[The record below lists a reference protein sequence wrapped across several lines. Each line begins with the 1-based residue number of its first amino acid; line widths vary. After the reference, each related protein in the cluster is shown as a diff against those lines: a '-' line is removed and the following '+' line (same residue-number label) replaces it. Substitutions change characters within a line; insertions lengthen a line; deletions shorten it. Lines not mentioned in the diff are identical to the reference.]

1 MSEVA
6 LLTLLDHFKFRSL
19 MVESHEEVLINK
31 GDGPFYQY
39 PIIFNGEELGLLQ
52 TDANEEDSKELAKQI
67 APLLYLHFKGE
78 LWEESIE
85 LMTWVKG
92 AKNLVPEVTDWIG
105 IYYKA
110 SAILGKDTTD
120 LFLGPFYGES
130 TDHEVIPLDKGLCG
144 LALREER
151 IVNVANIH
159 EDERHIACSLKTNSE
174 LIIPL
179 INSEGEMVAELDI
192 DCNRLG
198 AFTPEVE
205 KKFQDYAKS
214 FTDLSKRFRKKS

>member
-1 MSEVA
+1 MTDVA
-6 LLTLLDHFKFRSL
+6 LLSLLEDYDFRSL
-19 MVESHEEVLINK
+19 MLEGGESVLLQK
-31 GDGPFYQY
+31 GQGPFYQY
-39 PIIFNGEELGLLQ
+39 PVTFNQKEIGLLQ
-52 TDANEEDSKELAKQI
+52 TDAKEEQAREMARQV
-67 APLLYLHFKGE
+67 APLLYLHINGN
-78 LWEESIE
+78 LWDEAVD

-110 SAILGKDTTD
+110 SYFLGIETTD
-120 LFLGPFYGES
+120 LFLGPYFGES
-130 TDHEVIPLDKGLCG
+130 TDHEVIPLERGLCG

-151 IVNVANIH
+151 VVNVANVH

-179 INSEGEMVAELDI
+179 KNEKGEMVAELDI

-198 AFTPEVE
+198 AFSKEIE
-205 KKFQDYAKS
+205 EEFKEYAKTFKS
-214 FTDLSKRFRKKS
+214 FHKKS

>member
-1 MSEVA
+1 MTDVA
-6 LLTLLDHFKFRSL
+6 LLSLLEDYNFRSL
-19 MVESHEEVLINK
+19 MLEGGEKVLIQK
-31 GDGPFYQY
+31 GQGPFYQY
-39 PIIFNGEELGLLQ
+39 PVTFNKKEYGLLQ
-52 TDANEEDSKELAKQI
+52 TDAPEEQAREMAHQI
-67 APLLYLHFKGE
+67 APLLFLETQGQ
-78 LWEESIE
+78 LWSEAVQ

-110 SAILGKDTTD
+110 SYFLGLETTD
-120 LFLGPFYGES
+120 LFLGPYFGES
-130 TDHEVIPLDKGLCG
+130 TDHEVIPLERGLCG

-151 IVNVANIH
+151 VVNVANVH

-179 INSEGEMVAELDI
+179 TNENGEMVAELDI

-198 AFTPEVE
+198 AFSQEIE
-205 KKFQDYAKS
+205 DQFKAYAKTFKS
-214 FTDLSKRFRKKS
+214 FRKKS